1 MVALSNVVSIGLSAR
16 RMSTL
21 IKASP
26 TVQRMIRERGLEGVS
41 INGSGPKGTITG
53 SDVKLAAATKAEA
66 DASQQQRQAA
76 QRAEAVP
83 PVSYAEVA
91 APDERFACP
100 GCSTLTALR
109 VSRGFSDEGNG
120 LAGVLA
126 VPLFIVAC
134 LIFGFTI
141 CSMLRVLRK
150 EFQPKRRLRKPR
162 NDVELGEIVFDGR
175 GCTKLH
181 GEGPM
186 PRESPWGGRRPAQHE
201 YGGYEEVA
209 LAPCSQCSLI
219 QDHGLHTHT
228 YGTPARASPFH
239 SELLGGSWSSSW
251 NQPPII

>member
-1 MVALSNVVSIGLSAR
+1 MHVHTPLSASA
-16 RMSTL
+16 MHL
-21 IKASP
+21 HW
-26 TVQRMIRERGLEGVS
+26 
-41 INGSGPKGTITG
+41 
-53 SDVKLAAATKAEA
+53 AAATTNMGTAIAKAGA

-91 APDERFACP
+91 AADERFACP

-134 LIFGFTI
+134 LIFVFTI
-141 CSMLRVLRK
+141 CSMLRVLRQ

-239 SELLGGSWSSSW
+239 SELKGGSWSSSW

>member
-1 MVALSNVVSIGLSAR
+1 MHVHTPLSASA
-16 RMSTL
+16 MHL
-21 IKASP
+21 HW
-26 TVQRMIRERGLEGVS
+26 
-41 INGSGPKGTITG
+41 
-53 SDVKLAAATKAEA
+53 AAATTNMGTAIAKAEA

-91 APDERFACP
+91 AADERFACP

-134 LIFGFTI
+134 LIFVFTI
-141 CSMLRVLRK
+141 CSMLRVLRQ

-186 PRESPWGGRRPAQHE
+186 PRESPWEAGGQRSMNTVAMKKWPWHPAVN
-201 YGGYEEVA
+201 VA
-209 LAPCSQCSLI
+209 SYKTMGCIPIRTVRQR
-219 QDHGLHTHT
+219 
-228 YGTPARASPFH
+228 ARAPFTA
-239 SELLGGSWSSSW
+239 S
-251 NQPPII
+251 